1 MCNLRFMLSFLRRI
15 VNQGFILNIRI
26 FLLNFDIFRSILNI
40 IKFDRKIFVWID
52 VSDLNILSDLMDSF
66 IVYNDFILEEEEI
79 FLMNELEFYMRCLRY
94 E

>member
-1 MCNLRFMLSFLRRI
+1 MCNLRLMLSFFRRI
-15 VNQGFILNIRI
+15 VNQGFNLNIRI

>member
-79 FLMNELEFYMRCLRY
+79 FLMDELEFYMRCLRY